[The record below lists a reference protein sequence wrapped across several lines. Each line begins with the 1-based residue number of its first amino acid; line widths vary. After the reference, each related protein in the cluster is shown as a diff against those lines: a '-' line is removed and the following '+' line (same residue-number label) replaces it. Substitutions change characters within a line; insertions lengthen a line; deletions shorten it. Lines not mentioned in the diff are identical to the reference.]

1 MQHDALLTYYERELS
16 HLRHLGQEFGQA
28 YPKVA
33 GRLLLEAGK
42 CEDPHVERLIQAVAF
57 LTARIQHKL
66 DDEFPEI
73 TDALLGILYPH
84 YLAPIPSMS
93 IAQFVLD
100 PEQGKVTS
108 GYTIPRSTQ
117 VFSRPVEGVQCR
129 FRTAYPVTCLLY
141 TSPSPRD

>member
-57 LTARIQHKL
+57 LTRP
-66 DDEFPEI
+66 DTPS
-73 TDALLGILYPH
+73 
-84 YLAPIPSMS
+84 LA
-93 IAQFVLD
+93 
-100 PEQGKVTS
+100 TH
-108 GYTIPRSTQ
+108 R
-117 VFSRPVEGVQCR
+117 C
-129 FRTAYPVTCLLY
+129 FRG
-141 TSPSPRD
+141 R